1 MNDDFNMEDELANS
15 IAQIIDE
22 ETSEAEDMYRD
33 KLDSKANKTEP
44 VDEDDDDYEDDD
56 DDNNNNKRKLFIII
70 GAVAVSVILIVTA
83 IVFLLKSAVN
93 KSKNNY
99 GYYQNLA
106 YEAKDTDKDYD
117 KAVEYFNKALKYKDT
132 LLKNENVTVD
142 GKSVKSSEILV
153 KDMLNLRDCYDKL
166 GKTDEEITILN
177 EALTY
182 DSVNTN
188 VIYYLIQL
196 YGDNKNYK
204 SMSELYDTV
213 SADENVTKDVLSL
226 FKNYACQ
233 DPVITPAE
241 GDYSKSQTVG
251 FLQVNGC
258 KIYYTMDGSDP
269 VKNGS
274 LYTQDITLDKE
285 GTYEF
290 KYYMTNEYG
299 FKSDIFTTKYTITFK
314 APDGPKITPASGS
327 YSTSS
332 EQRIVV
338 GNIPTGAK
346 AYYEI
351 SHDGAVTPTTDSTEY
366 TEPVVM
372 PEGSFFFSV
381 IIIDE
386 NGLSSNVVTN
396 TYTLK
401 KVDKFDSSAA
411 EQLIWSTLIKNKV
424 INDNHKTEEDG
435 LFEMTY
441 NSKKSINGKSIW
453 LFSVSID
460 DEKQDYFYGCD
471 SASGDIYKIAEK
483 EGKFELSELTYKYK
497 Q

>member
-1 MNDDFNMEDELANS
+1 
-15 IAQIIDE
+15 
-22 ETSEAEDMYRD
+22 
-33 KLDSKANKTEP
+33 
-44 VDEDDDDYEDDD
+44 
-56 DDNNNNKRKLFIII
+56 
-70 GAVAVSVILIVTA
+70 
-83 IVFLLKSAVN
+83 
-93 KSKNNY
+93 
-99 GYYQNLA
+99 
-106 YEAKDTDKDYD
+106 
-117 KAVEYFNKALKYKDT
+117 
-132 LLKNENVTVD
+132 
-142 GKSVKSSEILV
+142 
-153 KDMLNLRDCYDKL
+153 
-166 GKTDEEITILN
+166 
-177 EALTY
+177 
-182 DSVNTN
+182 
-188 VIYYLIQL
+188 
-196 YGDNKNYK
+196 
-204 SMSELYDTV
+204 
-213 SADENVTKDVLSL
+213 
-226 FKNYACQ
+226 
-233 DPVITPAE
+233 
-241 GDYSKSQTVG
+241 
-251 FLQVNGC
+251 
-258 KIYYTMDGSDP
+258 
-269 VKNGS
+269 
-274 LYTQDITLDKE
+274 
-285 GTYEF
+285 
-290 KYYMTNEYG
+290 MTNEYG

-441 NSKKSINGKSIW
+441 NSKKSINDKSIW

-471 SASGDIYKIAEK
+471 SASGDIYKITEK

>member
-1 MNDDFNMEDELANS
+1 MNTDLS
-15 IAQIIDE
+15 PI
-22 ETSEAEDMYRD
+22 
-33 KLDSKANKTEP
+33 
-44 VDEDDDDYEDDD
+44 
-56 DDNNNNKRKLFIII
+56 
-70 GAVAVSVILIVTA
+70 
-83 IVFLLKSAVN
+83 FLL
-93 KSKNNY
+93 
-99 GYYQNLA
+99 QN
-106 YEAKDTDKDYD
+106 
-117 KAVEYFNKALKYKDT
+117 
-132 LLKNENVTVD
+132 
-142 GKSVKSSEILV
+142 I
-153 KDMLNLRDCYDKL
+153 
-166 GKTDEEITILN
+166 
-177 EALTY
+177 
-182 DSVNTN
+182 
-188 VIYYLIQL
+188 
-196 YGDNKNYK
+196 
-204 SMSELYDTV
+204 
-213 SADENVTKDVLSL
+213 
-226 FKNYACQ
+226 
-233 DPVITPAE
+233 
-241 GDYSKSQTVG
+241 
-251 FLQVNGC
+251 
-258 KIYYTMDGSDP
+258 
-269 VKNGS
+269 
-274 LYTQDITLDKE
+274 
-285 GTYEF
+285 
-290 KYYMTNEYG
+290 
-299 FKSDIFTTKYTITFK
+299 
-314 APDGPKITPASGS
+314 PDGPKITPASGS

-441 NSKKSINGKSIW
+441 NSKKSINDKSIW

-471 SASGDIYKIAEK
+471 SASGDIYKITEK

>member
-44 VDEDDDDYEDDD
+44 VDEDDDDYDD

-106 YEAKDTDKDYD
+106 YEAKDTNKDYD

-351 SHDGAVTPTTDSTEY
+351 SHDGAVTPTTDSTGY